1 MSFLARLFGLE
12 DRREHEWQPVTAK
25 VATSV
30 DAEPHRRA
38 LTEALTYAIAR
49 VEAQTDRRATEHAM
63 HLRWLRAV
71 IREGEAET
79 AFYALGL
86 SDGAH
91 GTGHVFQA
99 CLDPE
104 AYARAYNEG
113 YGDAQR
119 HSHVEPFRAAL
130 AAIRRMMR
138 ESGGAAQFAYMQ
150 SGDLIEAALSE
161 YDDLEDGEPR

>member
-1 MSFLARLFGLE
+1 MWGGGQPPSGERL
-12 DRREHEWQPVTAK
+12 PVAAK
-25 VATSV
+25 SVTSV
-30 DAEPHRRA
+30 DAEPHRRS
-38 LTEALTYAIAR
+38 LCEALTYAIGR
-49 VEAQTDRRATEHAM
+49 VEAAGDRRSPEHAM

-79 AFYALGL
+79 GFYALGL
-86 SDGAH
+86 ADGAQ

-113 YGDAQR
+113 YADAQR
-119 HSHVEPFRAAL
+119 HTHVEPFEQAL
-130 AAIRRMMR
+130 AVVRRMMR

-150 SGDLIEAALSE
+150 AGDLIEAALRE